1 MTSPFGVHS
10 EGHGSPVSA
19 QSASALRDDVSP
31 LRWVVCLLLF
41 LATTINYMDRSVFS
55 LIEPVLHGVAFM
67 GWNPAMD
74 RFHQIAF
81 DNNFGNV
88 VIAFQIAYGVGLLT
102 AGRVI
107 DKIGTK
113 NGYALAILVWG
124 LSSMSHSLVTGIL
137 GFFVARVFLG
147 LGEAG
152 NFPAALKAISE
163 WFPSDE
169 RALATG
175 LFNSGTNCSYFVA
188 PLLVAAVT
196 SRWGWRYAFVAT
208 GSLGM
213 AWLALWLAF
222 PYNKLRR
229 SSATVTQ
236 ARVALPAEKQRLFSL
251 LSSRRAW
258 AFGLGKALT
267 DGIWWFYL
275 FYLPQFLNRNYGL
288 ELRQQYWYLVTV
300 YVIASVGSIAGGGL
314 AGTLMR
320 RGFSLNAGRKLA
332 MLAMA
337 LCVMPIVFVP
347 KLGTIFPA
355 NPWPA
360 VLLISLAAAAHQGWS
375 ANLFST
381 PGDMFPSTSVSTVVG
396 FGGAMGAIGG
406 AVFTYFIKHYFSL
419 HQLMVFCLASL
430 VYLCALGVI
439 HLLVPRLET
448 PAIKYV

>member
-1 MTSPFGVHS
+1 MTTQP
-10 EGHGSPVSA
+10 
-19 QSASALRDDVSP
+19 ASAPHDDVSP

-67 GWNPAMD
+67 GWNPGLD

-81 DNNFGNV
+81 DNNFGNI

-107 DKIGTK
+107 DKVGTK
-113 NGYALAILVWG
+113 HGYALAILVWA
-124 LSSMSHSLVTGIL
+124 LASMSHSLVTGVM
-137 GFFVARVFLG
+137 GFYLARVFLG

-196 SRWGWRYAFVAT
+196 ARWGWRYAFVAT

-213 AWLALWLAF
+213 IWLALWMAF
-222 PYNKLRR
+222 PYNTLRR
-229 SSATVTQ
+229 SAATETQ
-236 ARVALPAEKQRLFSL
+236 ARVALPAEKQRLFAL

-300 YVIASVGSIAGGGL
+300 YVVASVGSIAGGGL
-314 AGTLMR
+314 SGTLMR
-320 RGFSLNAGRKLA
+320 RGLSLNAGRKLA

-337 LCVMPIVFVP
+337 LCVTPIVFVP
-347 KLGTIFPA
+347 KLGTIFPT

-360 VLLISLAAAAHQGWS
+360 VLLIAVAAAAHQGWS

-406 AVFTYFIKHYFSL
+406 AAFTYVIKHNFSL
-419 HQLMVFCLASL
+419 HPLMVFSLASL
-430 VYLCALGVI
+430 VYLCALAVL

-448 PAIKYV
+448 PAVEYA

>member
-1 MTSPFGVHS
+1 MKFPTRFW
-10 EGHGSPVSA
+10 GHRRQVTVESTNATVS
-19 QSASALRDDVSP
+19 DVSP
-31 LRWVVCLLLF
+31 LRWVICLF
-41 LATTINYMDRSVFS
+41 LFFATTINYMDRSVFS
-55 LIEPVLHGVAFM
+55 LIEPVLHGVPFM
-67 GWNPAMD
+67 GWDTALD
-74 RFHQIAF
+74 RFHQTVF
-81 DNNFGNV
+81 DNHFGNV

-107 DKIGTK
+107 DRIGTK
-113 NGYALAILVWG
+113 SGYALAILVWG
-124 LSSMSHSLVTGIL
+124 LASMSHSLVTGIM
-137 GFFVARVFLG
+137 GFYLARVCLG

-163 WFPSDE
+163 WFPSEE

-196 SRWGWRYAFVAT
+196 ARWGWRYAFVAT

-213 AWLALWLAF
+213 IWLALWLVF
-222 PYNKLRR
+222 PYDRLRR
-229 SSATVTQ
+229 SASSVTQ
-236 ARVALPAEKQRLFSL
+236 ARVALPAEKQRLSAL

-300 YVIASVGSIAGGGL
+300 YVVASVGSIAGGGL
-314 AGTLMR
+314 SGALMR
-320 RGFSLNAGRKLA
+320 RGLSLNAGRKLA
-332 MLAMA
+332 MLTMA
-337 LCVMPIVFVP
+337 LCVTPIVFVP
-347 KLGTIFPA
+347 KLGTLFPA

-360 VLLISLAAAAHQGWS
+360 VLLIAIAAAAHQGWS

-406 AVFTYFIKHYFSL
+406 AVFTYFIKHSFSL
-419 HQLMVFCLASL
+419 HPLMVFCLASV
-430 VYLCALGVI
+430 VYLGALGVM
-439 HLLVPRLET
+439 HLLVPRLEA
-448 PAIKYV
+448 PAIESV